1 MNMKETKEQQR
12 ERTDSKI
19 MRATLEIIIAQGIGA
34 VNIESVARRS
44 GVAKTTIYRRYANTD
59 DLIRHLTLTV
69 APSLDFSA
77 LEPSR
82 ESLRTVLRRI
92 IDCFDE
98 EFELKAIGVVLSSEN
113 AHLRNIAKSVIEP
126 AAERFYDF
134 LRRGM
139 AIGAFRDGLDA
150 PFLFQTVLGSMLAYK
165 ALSTS
170 SVGGKASWMV
180 RFTTERPISSAI
192 IRLVSFSLISDWI
205 AALPVVMTLST
216 S

>member
-170 SVGGKASWMV
+170 SAVPHADWAGNMTGLLWASI
-180 RFTTERPISSAI
+180 RPAQ
-192 IRLVSFSLISDWI
+192 
-205 AALPVVMTLST
+205 
-216 S
+216 

>member
-1 MNMKETKEQQR
+1 MKETKEQQR

-98 EFELKAIGVVLSSEN
+98 EFELKAIGIVLSSEN
-113 AHLRNIAKSVIEP
+113 AHLRNIANSVIEP

-165 ALSTS
+165 ALGTS
-170 SVGGKASWMV
+170 SAVPHADWAGNMTGLLWASI
-180 RFTTERPISSAI
+180 RPAQ
-192 IRLVSFSLISDWI
+192 
-205 AALPVVMTLST
+205 
-216 S
+216 

>member
-1 MNMKETKEQQR
+1 MKETKEQQR

-150 PFLFQTVLGSMLAYK
+150 PFLFQTVLGSMLAYQ
-165 ALSTS
+165 ALGTS
-170 SVGGKASWMV
+170 SAVPHADWAGNMTGLLWASI
-180 RFTTERPISSAI
+180 RPAQ
-192 IRLVSFSLISDWI
+192 
-205 AALPVVMTLST
+205 
-216 S
+216 

>member
-1 MNMKETKEQQR
+1 M
-12 ERTDSKI
+12 
-19 MRATLEIIIAQGIGA
+19 
-34 VNIESVARRS
+34 
-44 GVAKTTIYRRYANTD
+44 
-59 DLIRHLTLTV
+59 

-113 AHLRNIAKSVIEP
+113 DHLRSIAQGVIEP

-165 ALSTS
+165 ALGTS
-170 SVGGKASWMV
+170 SAAPHADWAGNMTGLVWASI
-180 RFTTERPISSAI
+180 RPAQ
-192 IRLVSFSLISDWI
+192 
-205 AALPVVMTLST
+205 
-216 S
+216 

>member
-1 MNMKETKEQQR
+1 MKETKEQQR

-113 AHLRNIAKSVIEP
+113 AHLRNIANSVIEP

-165 ALSTS
+165 ACGTS
-170 SVGGKASWMV
+170 SAVPHADWAGNMTGLLWASI
-180 RFTTERPISSAI
+180 RPAQ
-192 IRLVSFSLISDWI
+192 
-205 AALPVVMTLST
+205 
-216 S
+216 

>member
-1 MNMKETKEQQR
+1 MGMNMKETKEQQR

-170 SVGGKASWMV
+170 SAVPHADWAGNMTGLLWASI
-180 RFTTERPISSAI
+180 RPAQ
-192 IRLVSFSLISDWI
+192 
-205 AALPVVMTLST
+205 
-216 S
+216 

>member
-1 MNMKETKEQQR
+1 MKETKEQQR

-165 ALSTS
+165 ALS
-170 SVGGKASWMV
+170 
-180 RFTTERPISSAI
+180 PSSAVPHADWAGNMTGLLWAS
-192 IRLVSFSLISDWI
+192 IRP
-205 AALPVVMTLST
+205 AQ
-216 S
+216 

>member
-113 AHLRNIAKSVIEP
+113 AHLRNLAKSVIEP

-170 SVGGKASWMV
+170 SAVPHADWAGNMTGLLWASI
-180 RFTTERPISSAI
+180 RPAQ
-192 IRLVSFSLISDWI
+192 
-205 AALPVVMTLST
+205 
-216 S
+216 